1 MSNITSFYLQ
11 CTGSPDLFGLFDLTY
26 APRLIFYSYFPV
38 IAVSLLL
45 GYFVYKKSNN
55 TSGKLLLLLTF
66 TYSLLLVNEVLQWI
80 TVDSSLNMFEWKISS
95 LLYFLIFL
103 QIVYFVNNFVRGKK
117 NSRYLNIVTLIL
129 AAPILITLYSHLNMK
144 SFDVVNCEANTGIMM
159 AYLYSFEALSLF
171 FILFLSLIEVRRS
184 NNVIMRKEILLLTVG
199 AALCMLILSA
209 TSIFGDVTLLYEV
222 NLLGPVGMLLFIV
235 FLAYLIVRFKA
246 FDIKLIGAQALV
258 WALIILIGSQFFF
271 IQNNVNRVLTAI
283 TLVISAIVGLMII
296 RSVKKEVAQR
306 EELAVANENQQ
317 LLIRFITHQVKG
329 FFTKSKMVFAS
340 LLEGDFGQIPEAVT
354 PVLKEGLESDN
365 KAVEMVQEVLKAS
378 SLRSG
383 TMTYNF
389 EETDLKEFVAGI
401 AETFKETAVGKGLAY
416 EVNLPAEKALSKI
429 DRLQMTQVIKN
440 LIDNSVKY
448 TLTGFVHVNLKVKN
462 VSEGRRV
469 IKTALFSVEDSG
481 VGLSDGDKAKLFKEG
496 GRGEESLKVNV
507 NSTGYGLF
515 IVKKIVE
522 GHGGKIWAESRGR
535 GHGTKFFVE
544 IPLADS
550 SLK

>member
-1 MSNITSFYLQ
+1 MFCTDIPAPYLFIFSNSVPKLFYY
-11 CTGSPDLFGLFDLTY
+11 SHVPV
-26 APRLIFYSYFPV
+26 LI
-38 IAVSLLL
+38 ATLLL
-45 GYFVYKKSNN
+45 GMYVFYKDKSLASRFYFIITILFSVWNIFSMLTWTNVDTTLITFVWGCFGLLIALLFFSFLYFSYAYIYNKLPGIIFN
-55 TSGKLLLLLTF
+55 TINLLLLLPVVLF
-66 TYSLLLVNEVLQWI
+66 ASHSVSDFNLDYCEVMENSYYGNYTYVLGYLVAIMLV
-80 TVDSSLNMFEWKISS
+80 VIS
-95 LLYFLIFL
+95 FRALIKDNFMTRKR
-103 QIVYFVNNFVRGKK
+103 QI
-117 NSRYLNIVTLIL
+117 
-129 AAPILITLYSHLNMK
+129 
-144 SFDVVNCEANTGIMM
+144 
-159 AYLYSFEALSLF
+159 
-171 FILFLSLIEVRRS
+171 
-184 NNVIMRKEILLLTVG
+184 ILLLLGSVSFILIFTTLG
-199 AALCMLILSA
+199 MFSFALDNFEIENYSL
-209 TSIFGDVTLLYEV
+209 F
-222 NLLGPVGMLLFIV
+222 GMLF
-235 FLAYLIVRFKA
+235 FLSTLTYLIVHFKA

-401 AETFKETAVGKGLAY
+401 AETLKETAVGKGLAY

-462 VSEGRRV
+462 VSEGRRA

>member
-1 MSNITSFYLQ
+1 
-11 CTGSPDLFGLFDLTY
+11 
-26 APRLIFYSYFPV
+26 
-38 IAVSLLL
+38 
-45 GYFVYKKSNN
+45 
-55 TSGKLLLLLTF
+55 
-66 TYSLLLVNEVLQWI
+66 
-80 TVDSSLNMFEWKISS
+80 
-95 LLYFLIFL
+95 
-103 QIVYFVNNFVRGKK
+103 
-117 NSRYLNIVTLIL
+117 
-129 AAPILITLYSHLNMK
+129 
-144 SFDVVNCEANTGIMM
+144 
-159 AYLYSFEALSLF
+159 
-171 FILFLSLIEVRRS
+171 
-184 NNVIMRKEILLLTVG
+184 
-199 AALCMLILSA
+199 
-209 TSIFGDVTLLYEV
+209 
-222 NLLGPVGMLLFIV
+222 
-235 FLAYLIVRFKA
+235 
-246 FDIKLIGAQALV
+246 
-258 WALIILIGSQFFF
+258 
-271 IQNNVNRVLTAI
+271 
-283 TLVISAIVGLMII
+283 MII

-401 AETFKETAVGKGLAY
+401 AETLKETAVGKGLAY

-462 VSEGRRV
+462 VSEGRRA

-496 GRGEESLKVNV
+496 GRGEESLKLNV